1 MLKKIILNLFRF
13 LVGGLFVF
21 SGLIKVNDPVGT
33 SIKLKEYFEVFSQDI
48 AGFFKVFIPYSLT
61 ISVVLIV
68 LEVVLGVMLIFN
80 VKKNLTVN
88 FLLLLIVFFTFLT
101 FYSAYFNKVTDCGC
115 FGDAIK
121 LTPWQSFYKDIVLL
135 VLIGVLF
142 LFKKDLLDSNGKW
155 AKVVVMLSFLG
166 ALLVSIYAIRN
177 LPIIDFRAYK
187 EGVNI
192 QKAMQPSG
200 TLEYRYI
207 MSKDGKE
214 VILDEYPTD
223 ESYEFVDMQLKN
235 PEFLPKIS
243 DFAVWTDQGD
253 FTDLILE
260 GNKVLVLFNNL
271 EKVDKNELDKITP
284 LVNELKGDIEVLVIT
299 ASSAEEIEGLLAEKG
314 WDIPYY
320 YGDATVVKTMIRSN
334 PGIILIQEGT
344 IVKKYH
350 INNTPQSEEVKSLLS
365 P

>member
-1 MLKKIILNLFRF
+1 MLKKLILNLFRF
-13 LVGGLFVF
+13 LVGGLFIF

-33 SIKLKEYFEVFSQDI
+33 SIKLKEYFEVFSHDI
-48 AGFFKVFIPYSLT
+48 ASFFKVFMPYALP
-61 ISVVLIV
+61 IAVFLIV

-80 VKKNLTVN
+80 FKKNLTIN
-88 FLLLLIVFFTFLT
+88 LLLLLIVFFTFLT

-135 VLIGVLF
+135 VMIGVLF
-142 LFKKDLLDSNGKW
+142 LFKKNLTESNG
-155 AKVVVMLSFLG
+155 LG
-166 ALLVSIYAIRN
+166 AKIAVSVSFIASLFISIYAIRN

-192 QKAMQPSG
+192 PIAMQPSG

-207 MSKDGKE
+207 MSKEGEE
-214 VILDEYPTD
+214 VIFDEYPTD

-243 DFAVWTDQGD
+243 DFAIWNDDGD
-253 FTDLILE
+253 FTDLMLE
-260 GNKVLVLFNNL
+260 GNKVLVLFNSL
-271 EKVDKNELDKITP
+271 EKIDRDKLDKISP
-284 LVNELKGDIEVLVIT
+284 LVQELKEDIEVVIIT
-299 ASSAEEIEGLLAEKG
+299 ASSAEEMELLMNEKS
-314 WDIPYY
+314 WDVPYY

-334 PGIILIQEGT
+334 PGIMLIQDGT
-344 IVKKYH
+344 IIRKYH
-350 INNTPQSEEVKSLLS
+350 INNTPQPEEVKSLFTQ
-365 P
+365 